1 MDKIIMEGGKR
12 LSGRVAISGAKNATL
27 PLLAASILVDG
38 SIAFEN
44 VPLLRDVDTMLKVL
58 ATLGVT
64 HEQSDNKTYHVD
76 GSGVNGYEAPYE
88 LVKTMRASIL
98 VLGPLLARMGRA
110 RVSLPGGCAIGARPI
125 NLHLMGLEKMGAEIR
140 LEHGYVNGRGKLK
153 GAEITFDQPTVTGT
167 ENIMMAATMAKG
179 VTAIHN
185 AAQEPEVVDLADAL
199 NKMGAHINGAGTEH
213 IEVEGVKS
221 LKPATH
227 SILPDRIEAGTY
239 MVAAG
244 ITNGEVFV
252 EKVRAWTMQALLDK
266 LESAGL
272 DFDIT
277 PEGILARG
285 TGRIRSVDLQ
295 TAPFPGFPTDMQ
307 AQFMALMAVAPGL
320 TVITENVF
328 ENRFMHVAELK
339 RMGANVRVVGRN
351 AVVRGMEKLSGAPVM
366 ATDLRASASLI
377 LAGLVAEGATEI
389 SRIYHIDRGYE
400 SIEQKLSKLGA
411 KIERIRE

>member
-1 MDKIIMEGGKR
+1 
-12 LSGRVAISGAKNATL
+12 
-27 PLLAASILVDG
+27 
-38 SIAFEN
+38 
-44 VPLLRDVDTMLKVL
+44 
-58 ATLGVT
+58 
-64 HEQSDNKTYHVD
+64 
-76 GSGVNGYEAPYE
+76 
-88 LVKTMRASIL
+88 
-98 VLGPLLARMGRA
+98 
-110 RVSLPGGCAIGARPI
+110 
-125 NLHLMGLEKMGAEIR
+125 MGLEKMGAEIR

-167 ENIMMAATMAKG
+167 ENILMAATMAKG
-179 VTAIHN
+179 VTTIHN

-199 NKMGAHINGAGTEH
+199 NKMGARINGAGTEH
-213 IEVEGVKS
+213 IEVEGVRS

-252 EKVRAWTMQALLDK
+252 EKVGAWFMQALLDK
-266 LESAGL
+266 LQSAGL
-272 DFDIT
+272 DFEIT
-277 PEGILARG
+277 PEGIVARG

-339 RMGANVRVVGRN
+339 RMGANVRGRGAERRGAGCGKTERSAGYGHGSQGQRISYPGGPGRGRN
-351 AVVRGMEKLSGAPVM
+351 HGDFPHLSYRSGVRVHRTKTVQTRGQDRKGKGIDVIMDRMNVM
-366 ATDLRASASLI
+366 DSM
-377 LAGLVAEGATEI
+377 
-389 SRIYHIDRGYE
+389 DKCCRG
-400 SIEQKLSKLGA
+400 
-411 KIERIRE
+411 